1 MSESKIELQEFVDDL
16 RTNGNMPEELVE
28 IFSEEAE
35 DHFNTITDGL
45 DRLRVDSN
53 DMEAIDDIRRASHTL
68 KGAAGAVGSPAIS
81 KLAYRLETLLNLLL
95 EQQRGATET
104 HVNLCL
110 DASDLLSDLLEM
122 EASFDELAQQLQSVS
137 AQFDKQIDLLNA
149 NETTEEAI
157 IEKTAEATA
166 ETICDAEV
174 VETTATT
181 APAETPEAEVAVAAE
196 ISDSE
201 VKEIR
206 DQLTN
211 GMTLPDELVEIF
223 TEEAEDHL
231 RNMYDGLHKLNR
243 DRSDAESLGQVRR
256 STHTL
261 KGAAAAVGL
270 EVVTRLTHRMEDLL
284 DHLADSQTEP
294 TEQQVDL
301 FLTTTDQVQTLQS
314 GHLDIEDSVSVISKL
329 YAAYATELAATQN
342 AETAQ
347 ASTKDKVE
355 SAPVVES
362 TALTTIPDVE
372 IATPEV
378 TKKPQSDKAKTNKA
392 KASKDQQF
400 LRVPLD
406 RLDGLVALIGE
417 MVVNRSTF
425 NQRLADFEAR
435 IEDMNTSLQRFR
447 NIAQEVETRYSVE
460 ALNSGRRTH
469 VFDHNNQ
476 RIRFDGIETRSK
488 QLDELEF
495 DRYTDFHL
503 TARSLAEATNDVA
516 VVTNELKNLHGD
528 FDSLLGRQQRFNRD
542 AQDTLMQIRMVP
554 VSSISN
560 RLERTVRT
568 VSNKIGKKV
577 DLTVVGGKT
586 ELDKT
591 VLEEIVD
598 PLLHL
603 VRNGLDHGI
612 ETPQQ
617 RLAAGKPERAKLTL
631 QALNQGTRV
640 TLRIIDDGRGID
652 LEKVRSKAVE
662 RGLITDDQVLNKQ
675 ELMGLI
681 FLPGFSTANA
691 LTDVSGRGVG
701 MDVVR
706 EAVNRLKGTISVES
720 ENGQGSTFTIHLPT
734 TLAVTRALLVDS
746 HGHQFAIPMQA
757 IQQITR
763 VEPTDVSHVGDQAIV
778 RTGGETL
785 QLRHLSAHMGMVN
798 ADRSHFEQTRPML
811 IIRAGDDVSALTVDT
826 IEGGQDVVVKTLGD
840 HLRSVPGYIGATVS
854 GDGTVIPIL
863 DPADL
868 CGQETASAVSSS
880 FQRIESLAASR
891 RKLAMVIDDSLSV
904 RRVTTNLLRLRG
916 WDVLD
921 AKDGVDALEIL
932 ANAETPPDVFLCD
945 MEMPRMDG
953 LEFVRRIRT
962 QPEFSTTPVVMV
974 TSRAAEKH
982 RKMAA
987 EAGADEHVVKP
998 FNDDR
1003 LMDLINRMVSE
1014 SRELIGV

>member
-1 MSESKIELQEFVDDL
+1 MSESKTELQEFVDDL
-16 RTNGNMPEELVE
+16 RANGNMPEELVE
-28 IFSEEAE
+28 IFAEEAE

-45 DRLRVDSN
+45 DRLRVDGN
-53 DMEAIDDIRRASHTL
+53 DMEAIGDIRRAAHTL

-81 KLAYRLETLLNLLL
+81 KLGYRLETLLNLLL
-95 EQQRGATET
+95 EQERGASEVQ
-104 HVNLCL
+104 VNLCL
-110 DASDLLSDLLEM
+110 EAGDLLSDMLVM
-122 EASFDELAQQLQSVS
+122 EVDFDELAKQLQKVS
-137 AQFDKQIDLLNA
+137 AGFDEQIELVTAGGASESDS
-149 NETTEEAI
+149 ETNPIA
-157 IEKTAEATA
+157 
-166 ETICDAEV
+166 DADASTQAKDE
-174 VETTATT
+174 TATE
-181 APAETPEAEVAVAAE
+181 PVAAE
-196 ISDSE
+196 ISE
-201 VKEIR
+201 VEVQEIR
-206 DQLTN
+206 EQLTN
-211 GMTLPDELVEIF
+211 GMTLPEELVEIF
-223 TEEAEDHL
+223 SEEAEEHL
-231 RNMYDGLHKLNR
+231 RSMYAGLQKLR
-243 DRSDAESLGQVRR
+243 SDRSDVESLGQVRR

-284 DHLADSQTEP
+284 DYLADSQTEP
-294 TEQQVDL
+294 TEEQVGL
-301 FLTTTDQVQTLQS
+301 FLRTTDQVQTLQADD
-314 GHLDIEDSVSVISKL
+314 LNIEDSVSVITEL
-329 YAAYATELAATQN
+329 YTIYTVELAATQST
-342 AETAQ
+342 TAGQ
-347 ASTKDKVE
+347 AD
-355 SAPVVES
+355 APVVET
-362 TALTTIPDVE
+362 TALTTTTDVE
-372 IATPEV
+372 VSTEQAKPE
-378 TKKPQSDKAKTNKA
+378 KTNSNKA
-392 KASKDQQF
+392 KPKKDQQF

-417 MVVNRSTF
+417 MVVNRSAF

-447 NIAQEVETRYSVE
+447 SVAQEVETRYSVD
-460 ALNSGRRTH
+460 ALKSGRRTH
-469 VFDHNNQ
+469 LFDHKNSKQ
-476 RIRFDGIETRSK
+476 KLRFDGIDKRGS

-503 TARSLAEATNDVA
+503 TARTLSEATSDVA
-516 VVTNELKNLHGD
+516 VITSELKNLHGD
-528 FDSLLGRQQRFNRD
+528 FHTLLGRQQRHNRD

-577 DLTVVGGKT
+577 DLKVIGGGT

-617 RLAAGKPERAKLTL
+617 RLEAGKSERAKLTL

-640 TLRIIDDGRGID
+640 TLRIIDDGRGISMD
-652 LEKVRSKAVE
+652 KIRSKAIE
-662 RGLITDDQVLNKQ
+662 RGLISEDQVLNKQ
-675 ELMGLI
+675 ELLGLI
-681 FLPGFSTANA
+681 FLPGFSTADS
-691 LTDVSGRGVG
+691 LTEVSGRGVG

-720 ENGQGSTFTIHLPT
+720 ESGVGSTFTIHLPT
-734 TLAVTRALLVDS
+734 TLAVTRALLVEA
-746 HGHQFAIPMQA
+746 HGHHFAVPMQA
-757 IQQITR
+757 IEQITR
-763 VEPTDVSHVGDQAIV
+763 LEPKKVSYVGDQALV
-778 RTGGETL
+778 RIGDETL
-785 QLRHLSAHMGMVN
+785 QLRHLSAHMGMMD
-798 ADRSHFEQTRPML
+798 AGKEQFETTRPML
-811 IIRAGDDVSALTVDT
+811 LIRAGDDVSAVTVDT

-840 HLRSVPGYIGATVS
+840 HLRSVPGYIGATIS

-868 CGQETASAVSSS
+868 CGQETASAMSSS
-880 FQRIESLAASR
+880 FQRIESMAASR

-962 QPEFSTTPVVMV
+962 QSEFAETPVVMV

-1003 LMDLINRMVSE
+1003 LMDLITRMVAE
-1014 SRELIGV
+1014 SRELIGA

>member
-1 MSESKIELQEFVDDL
+1 MQIELVTAAETNESASESNAAKQDSSTQTL
-16 RTNGNMPEELVE
+16 EE
-28 IFSEEAE
+28 
-35 DHFNTITDGL
+35 
-45 DRLRVDSN
+45 
-53 DMEAIDDIRRASHTL
+53 
-68 KGAAGAVGSPAIS
+68 
-81 KLAYRLETLLNLLL
+81 
-95 EQQRGATET
+95 
-104 HVNLCL
+104 
-110 DASDLLSDLLEM
+110 
-122 EASFDELAQQLQSVS
+122 
-137 AQFDKQIDLLNA
+137 
-149 NETTEEAI
+149 
-157 IEKTAEATA
+157 TAEATPA
-166 ETICDAEV
+166 EAEAAAKLSDAEV
-174 VETTATT
+174 Q
-181 APAETPEAEVAVAAE
+181 
-196 ISDSE
+196 
-201 VKEIR
+201 EIR
-206 DQLTN
+206 EQLTN
-211 GMTLPDELVEIF
+211 GMTLPDEFVEIF
-223 TEEAEDHL
+223 AEEAEDHL
-231 RNMYDGLHKLNR
+231 RSMYAGLQKMR
-243 DRSDAESLGQVRR
+243 SDRSDAEALGQVRR

-284 DHLADSQTEP
+284 DYLAETQTEP
-294 TEQQVDL
+294 TGDQVSL
-301 FLTTTDQVQTLQS
+301 FLRTTDQVQTLQT
-314 GHLDIEDSVSVISKL
+314 GDLNVEDSVGVIAEL
-329 YAAYATELAATQN
+329 YSTYAVELAATKTEQQDE
-342 AETAQ
+342 ATTVEQ
-347 ASTKDKVE
+347 ASPAAEVTT
-355 SAPVVES
+355 
-362 TALTTIPDVE
+362 TALTTTADVE
-372 IATPEV
+372 ISTEQSEPEN
-378 TKKPQSDKAKTNKA
+378 TNSNKSKPK
-392 KASKDQQF
+392 KDQQY

-417 MVVNRSTF
+417 MVVNRSAF

-435 IEDMNTSLQRFR
+435 IEDMQTSLQRFR
-447 NIAQEVETRYSVE
+447 GVAQEVETRYSVD
-460 ALNSGRRTH
+460 ALKSGRRTH
-469 VFDHNNQ
+469 LFNHQNQ
-476 RIRFDGIETRSK
+476 KQKVRFDGFEQRGS

-503 TARSLAEATNDVA
+503 TARTLSEATSDVA
-516 VVTNELKNLHGD
+516 VITSELKNLHGD
-528 FDSLLGRQQRFNRD
+528 FHTLLGRQQRHNRD

-577 DLTVVGGKT
+577 DLKVLGGNT

-612 ETPQQ
+612 ETPTQ
-617 RLAAGKPERAKLTL
+617 RLEAGKPERASLTL

-640 TLRIIDDGRGID
+640 TLRIIDDGRGINM
-652 LEKVRSKAVE
+652 EKVRSKAVE
-662 RGLITDDQVLNKQ
+662 RGLISEDQVLTKQ
-675 ELMGLI
+675 EMLGLI
-681 FLPGFSTANA
+681 FLPGFSTADS

-706 EAVNRLKGTISVES
+706 EAVNRLKGTISVDSES
-720 ENGQGSTFTIHLPT
+720 GAGSTFTIHLPT
-734 TLAVTRALLVDS
+734 TLAVTRALMVEA
-746 HGHQFAIPMQA
+746 HGHQFAVPMQA

-763 VEPTDVSHVGDQAIV
+763 LEPDKVSYIGDQAIV
-778 RTGGETL
+778 RTGDETL
-785 QLRHLSAHMGMVN
+785 QLRHLSTHMGMTD
-798 ADRSHFEQTRPML
+798 ADNEQFETTRPML
-811 IIRAGDDVSALTVDT
+811 IIRAGDDVSAVTVDT

-840 HLRSVPGYIGATVS
+840 HLRSVPGYIGATLS

-868 CGQETASAVSSS
+868 CGQETASAMSSS
-880 FQRIESLAASR
+880 FQRIESMAASR

-932 ANAETPPDVFLCD
+932 ANAEVPPDVFLCD

-953 LEFVRRIRT
+953 LEFIRRIRT
-962 QPEFSTTPVVMV
+962 QSEFAKTPVVMV

-982 RKMAA
+982 RKMAS

-1003 LMDLINRMVSE
+1003 LMDLITRMVAE
-1014 SRELIGV
+1014 SRELIGA

>member
-1 MSESKIELQEFVDDL
+1 MSESKTELQEFVDDL
-16 RTNGNMPEELVE
+16 RANGSMPEELVE

-45 DRLRVDSN
+45 DRLRVDGS
-53 DMEAIDDIRRASHTL
+53 DMAAIGDIRRAAHTL

-81 KLAYRLETLLNLLL
+81 KLAYRIEMLLNLLL
-95 EQQRGATET
+95 EQQRGASEI
-104 HVNLCL
+104 HVTLCL
-110 DASDLLSDLLEM
+110 DAGDLLADMLVM
-122 EASFDELAQQLQSVS
+122 EVSFDELAKQLQQVS
-137 AQFDKQIDLLNA
+137 ARFDEQIEWVAAGEAGGVSSKDNIEKAPDDQNA
-149 NETTEEAI
+149 NAVVTSPQ
-157 IEKTAEATA
+157 K
-166 ETICDAEV
+166 EV
-174 VETTATT
+174 ASEFS
-181 APAETPEAEVAVAAE
+181 EAEVQ
-196 ISDSE
+196 
-201 VKEIR
+201 EIR
-206 DQLTN
+206 EQLTN
-211 GMTLPDELVEIF
+211 GVTLPEELVEIF
-223 TEEAEDHL
+223 SEEAEDHL
-231 RNMYDGLHKLNR
+231 RNMYTGLQKL
-243 DRSDAESLGQVRR
+243 RSDLGDVEALGQVRR

-284 DHLADSQTEP
+284 DYLADSQAEP
-294 TEQQVDL
+294 TENQVSL
-301 FLTTTDQVQTLQS
+301 FLRTTDQVQTLQS
-314 GHLDIEDSVSVISKL
+314 GALNIEESVSVIADL
-329 YAAYATELAATQN
+329 YVTYAVELAATQAVTLN
-342 AETAQ
+342 Q
-347 ASTKDKVE
+347 ADKVE
-355 SAPVVES
+355 ATPVPVAKNAIAPAATS
-362 TALTTIPDVE
+362 DVE
-372 IATPEV
+372 ISSDQGETQKTA
-378 TKKPQSDKAKTNKA
+378 SDKAKPK
-392 KASKDQQF
+392 KDQQF

-417 MVVNRSTF
+417 MVVNRSAF
-425 NQRLADFEAR
+425 NQRLSDFEAR

-447 NIAQEVETRYSVE
+447 SVAQEVETRYSVD
-460 ALNSGRRTH
+460 ALKSGRRTH
-469 VFDHNNQ
+469 LFDHQNQ
-476 RIRFDGIETRSK
+476 KHKLRFDGTEQRGT

-495 DRYTDFHL
+495 DRYSDIHL
-503 TARSLAEATNDVA
+503 TARTLSEATNDVA
-516 VVTNELKNLHGD
+516 VITSELKNLHGD
-528 FDSLLGRQQRFNRD
+528 FHSLLGRQQRHNRD

-577 DLTVVGGKT
+577 DLQVVGGKT

-591 VLEEIVD
+591 MLEEIVD

-617 RLAAGKPERAKLTL
+617 RLAAGKPERASLTL
-631 QALNQGTRV
+631 EALNQGTRV
-640 TLRIIDDGRGID
+640 TLRVIDDGRGINM
-652 LEKVRSKAVE
+652 EKVRSKAVE
-662 RGLITDDQVLNKQ
+662 RGLISEDQVLNKQ
-675 ELMGLI
+675 ELLGLI
-681 FLPGFSTANA
+681 FLPGFSTADS

-720 ENGQGSTFTIHLPT
+720 ENGTGSTFTIHLPS
-734 TLAVTRALLVDS
+734 TLSVTRALMVDA
-746 HGHQFAIPMQA
+746 HGHRFAVPMQA

-763 VEPTDVSHVGDQAIV
+763 LEPSTVSYVGKQAIV
-778 RTGGETL
+778 RFGDETL
-785 QLRHLSAHMGMVN
+785 QLRHLSAHMGMTD
-798 ADRSHFEQTRPML
+798 ADSEHFETTRPLL
-811 IIRAGDDVSALTVDT
+811 IIRAGDDVSAVTVDT

-840 HLRSVPGYIGATVS
+840 HLRTVPGYIGATIS

-868 CGQETASAVSSS
+868 CGQETASAISSS
-880 FQRIESLAASR
+880 FQRIESMAASR

-953 LEFVRRIRT
+953 LEFVRRIRS
-962 QPEFSTTPVVMV
+962 QSEFATTPVVMV

-982 RKMAA
+982 RKMAV

-1003 LMDLINRMVSE
+1003 LMDLITHMVAE

>member
-1 MSESKIELQEFVDDL
+1 MSESKTELQEFVDDL
-16 RTNGNMPEELVE
+16 RANGNMPEELVE
-28 IFSEEAE
+28 IFAEEAE

-45 DRLRVDSN
+45 DRLRVDGS
-53 DMEAIDDIRRASHTL
+53 DMEAIGDIRRAAHTL

-81 KLAYRLETLLNLLL
+81 KLGYRLETLLNLLL
-95 EQQRGATET
+95 EQERGANEVQ
-104 HVNLCL
+104 VNLCL
-110 DASDLLSDLLEM
+110 EAGDLLFDMLVM
-122 EASFDELAQQLQSVS
+122 EVDFDELAKQLQRVS
-137 AQFDKQIDLLNA
+137 AGFDEQIELVTA
-149 NETTEEAI
+149 NESGESSEA
-157 IEKTAEATA
+157 ESANASVDSDDQTKDEPAVAEP
-166 ETICDAEV
+166 
-174 VETTATT
+174 VETKVTAKIS
-181 APAETPEAEVAVAAE
+181 EAEVQ
-196 ISDSE
+196 
-201 VKEIR
+201 EIR
-206 DQLTN
+206 EQLTN
-211 GMTLPDELVEIF
+211 GMTLPEELVEIF
-223 TEEAEDHL
+223 SEEAEDHL
-231 RNMYDGLHKLNR
+231 RSMYAGLQKLRSN
-243 DRSDAESLGQVRR
+243 RSDAESLGQVRR

-284 DHLADSQTEP
+284 DYLADTQTEP
-294 TEQQVDL
+294 TEDQVSL
-301 FLTTTDQVQTLQS
+301 FLQTTDQVQTLQS
-314 GHLDIEDSVSVISKL
+314 DAIDIEESVSIIGKL
-329 YAAYATELAATQN
+329 YTTYAVELAATGTTEENQN
-342 AETAQ
+342 ASAAQ
-347 ASTKDKVE
+347 AAA
-355 SAPVVES
+355 APAVAT
-362 TALTTIPDVE
+362 TALTTTSDVE
-372 IATPEV
+372 IASE
-378 TKKPQSDKAKTNKA
+378 KTNKDKTSSNKA
-392 KASKDQQF
+392 KPKKDQQF

-417 MVVNRSTF
+417 MVVNRSAF
-425 NQRLADFEAR
+425 NQRLGDFEAR

-447 NIAQEVETRYSVE
+447 NVAQEVETRYSVD
-460 ALNSGRRTH
+460 ALKSGRRTH
-469 VFDHNNQ
+469 LFDNQ
-476 RIRFDGIETRSK
+476 KQKLRFDGLEQRGS

-503 TARSLAEATNDVA
+503 TARTLSEATSDVA
-516 VVTNELKNLHGD
+516 VITSELKNLHGD
-528 FDSLLGRQQRFNRD
+528 FHTLLGRQQRHNRD

-554 VSSISN
+554 ISSISN

-577 DLTVVGGKT
+577 DLKVLGGNT

-612 ETPQQ
+612 ETPKQ
-617 RLAAGKPERAKLTL
+617 RLEAGKPERASLTL

-652 LEKVRSKAVE
+652 MEKVRSKAVE
-662 RGLITDDQVLNKQ
+662 RGLISEDQTLTKQ
-675 ELMGLI
+675 EMLGLI
-681 FLPGFSTANA
+681 FLPGFSTADS

-720 ENGQGSTFTIHLPT
+720 ESGNGSTFTIHLPT
-734 TLAVTRALLVDS
+734 TLAVTRALMVEA
-746 HGHQFAIPMQA
+746 HGHQFAVPMQA

-763 VEPTDVSHVGDQAIV
+763 LEPNKVSYIGDQAIV
-778 RTGGETL
+778 RTGNETL
-785 QLRHLSAHMGMVN
+785 QLRHLSAHMGM
-798 ADRSHFEQTRPML
+798 ADANNEHFEITRPML
-811 IIRAGDDVSALTVDT
+811 IIRAGDDVSAVTVDS

-840 HLRSVPGYIGATVS
+840 HLRSVPGYIGATIS

-868 CGQETASAVSSS
+868 CGQETASVMSSS
-880 FQRIESLAASR
+880 FQRIETMAASR

-932 ANAETPPDVFLCD
+932 ANAEVPPDVFLCD

-962 QPEFSTTPVVMV
+962 QTEFTKTPVVMV

-1003 LMDLINRMVSE
+1003 LMDLITRMVSE
-1014 SRELIGV
+1014 SRELIGA

>member
-16 RTNGNMPEELVE
+16 RANGNMPDELVE

-45 DRLRVDSN
+45 DRLRVDGN
-53 DMEAIDDIRRASHTL
+53 DMEAIGDIRRAAHTL

-95 EQQRGATET
+95 EQERGATEV
-104 HVNLCL
+104 HVGLCL
-110 DASDLLSDLLEM
+110 EAGDLLADLLVM
-122 EASFDELAQQLQSVS
+122 EVDFDELAKHLQTVS
-137 AQFDKQIDLLNA
+137 AGFDEQIELVTA
-149 NETTEEAI
+149 NETSESA
-157 IEKTAEATA
+157 AEANPEA
-166 ETICDAEV
+166 EPENNTETQVDSAEVTPVVAEVVTGISDAEV
-174 VETTATT
+174 Q
-181 APAETPEAEVAVAAE
+181 
-196 ISDSE
+196 
-201 VKEIR
+201 EIR
-206 DQLTN
+206 EQLTN
-211 GMTLPDELVEIF
+211 GMTLPEELVEIF
-223 TEEAEDHL
+223 SEEAEDHL
-231 RNMYDGLHKLNR
+231 RSMYAGLQKLR
-243 DRSDAESLGQVRR
+243 SDRSDAESLGQVRR

-284 DHLADSQTEP
+284 DYLADSQTEP
-294 TEQQVDL
+294 TEDQVGL
-301 FLTTTDQVQTLQS
+301 FLRTTDQVQTLQS
-314 GHLDIEDSVSVISKL
+314 SDWDVEESVSVISDL
-329 YAAYATELAATQN
+329 YVIYVGELAAVRKAEGNQVDEATETV
-342 AETAQ
+342 AETA
-347 ASTKDKVE
+347 T
-355 SAPVVES
+355 
-362 TALTTIPDVE
+362 TALTTTSDVE
-372 IATPEV
+372 V
-378 TKKPQSDKAKTNKA
+378 TNQPASVEKAASSKAKPK
-392 KASKDQQF
+392 KDQQF

-417 MVVNRSTF
+417 MVVNRSAF
-425 NQRLADFEAR
+425 NQRLGDFEAR

-447 NIAQEVETRYSVE
+447 NVAQEVETRYSVD
-460 ALNSGRRTH
+460 ALKSGRRTH
-469 VFDHNNQ
+469 LFDQQNQ
-476 RIRFDGIETRSK
+476 KQKLRFDGIEQRGS

-503 TARSLAEATNDVA
+503 TARSLSEATSDVA
-516 VVTNELKNLHGD
+516 VITSELKNLHGD
-528 FDSLLGRQQRFNRD
+528 FHSLLGRQQRFNRD

-577 DLTVVGGKT
+577 DLKVIGGNT

-612 ETPQQ
+612 ETPKQ
-617 RLAAGKPERAKLTL
+617 RLAAGKSERAKLTL

-640 TLRIIDDGRGID
+640 TLRVIDDGRGINM
-652 LEKVRSKAVE
+652 EKIRAKAVE
-662 RGLITDDQVLNKQ
+662 RGLISEDQVLTKQ
-675 ELMGLI
+675 EMLGLI
-681 FLPGFSTANA
+681 FVPGFSTADS

-706 EAVNRLKGTISVES
+706 DAVNRLKGTISVES
-720 ENGQGSTFTIHLPT
+720 ESGTGSTFTIHLPT
-734 TLAVTRALLVDS
+734 TLAVTRALMVEA
-746 HGHQFAIPMQA
+746 HGHQFAVPMQA
-757 IQQITR
+757 IEQITR
-763 VEPTDVSHVGDQAIV
+763 LEPSKVSYLGDQALV
-778 RTGGETL
+778 RNGDETL
-785 QLRHLSAHMGMVN
+785 QLRHLSTHMGM
-798 ADRSHFEQTRPML
+798 ADADKKQFETTRPML
-811 IIRAGDDVSALTVDT
+811 LIRAGDDVSAVTVDT
-826 IEGGQDVVVKTLGD
+826 IEGGHDVVVKTLGD
-840 HLRSVPGYIGATVS
+840 HLRSVPGYIGATIS

-868 CGQETASAVSSS
+868 CGSETASAMSSS
-880 FQRIESLAASR
+880 FQRIESMAASR

-932 ANAETPPDVFLCD
+932 ANAEIPPDVFLCD

-962 QPEFSTTPVVMV
+962 QSEFTTTPVVMV

-1003 LMDLINRMVSE
+1003 LMDLITRMVAE
-1014 SRELIGV
+1014 RRELIGV

>member
-1 MSESKIELQEFVDDL
+1 MSESKTELQEFVDDL
-16 RTNGNMPEELVE
+16 RANGNMPEELVE

-45 DRLRVDSN
+45 DRLRVDAN
-53 DMEAIDDIRRASHTL
+53 DMVAIGDIRRAAHTL

-95 EQQRGATET
+95 EQKRGASET
-104 HVNLCL
+104 HVRICL
-110 DASDLLSDLLEM
+110 EAGDLLSDMLVM
-122 EASFDELAQQLQSVS
+122 EVDFDELAKQLQKVS
-137 AQFDKQIDLLNA
+137 AEFDEQIEIVTA
-149 NETTEEAI
+149 NEN
-157 IEKTAEATA
+157 AEANLEEETGATPETITQPQVETAVA
-166 ETICDAEV
+166 ETS
-174 VETTATT
+174 ETAID
-181 APAETPEAEVAVAAE
+181 AAE
-196 ISDSE
+196 LSDVE
-201 VKEIR
+201 VQEIR
-206 DQLTN
+206 EQLTN
-211 GMTLPDELVEIF
+211 GMTLPEELVEIF
-223 TEEAEDHL
+223 SEEAEDHL
-231 RNMYDGLHKLNR
+231 RSMYTGLQKLRSNR
-243 DRSDAESLGQVRR
+243 GDFESLGQVRR
-256 STHTL
+256 SSHTL

-284 DHLADSQTEP
+284 DYLAENQIEP
-294 TEQQVDL
+294 TADQVSL
-301 FLTTTDQVQTLQS
+301 FLRTTDQVQTLQS
-314 GHLDIEDSVSVISKL
+314 DEINIEDSVSVISQL
-329 YAAYATELAATQN
+329 YMTYAVELAATKT
-342 AETAQ
+342 EEEIQ
-347 ASTKDKVE
+347 ADQIE
-355 SAPVVES
+355 AAAPVAEVTT
-362 TALTTIPDVE
+362 TALTTTSDVE
-372 IATPEV
+372 IVNEKADTE
-378 TKKPQSDKAKTNKA
+378 KAASGKAKPK
-392 KASKDQQF
+392 KDQQF

-417 MVVNRSTF
+417 MVVNRSAF

-447 NIAQEVETRYSVE
+447 GVAQEVETRYSVD
-460 ALNSGRRTH
+460 ALKSGRRTH
-469 VFDHNNQ
+469 LFDDKNQ
-476 RIRFDGIETRSK
+476 KTTLRFDGMDKRSS

-503 TARSLAEATNDVA
+503 TARTLSEATSDVA
-516 VVTNELKNLHGD
+516 VITSELKNLHGD
-528 FDSLLGRQQRFNRD
+528 FHTLLGRQQRHNRD

-577 DLTVVGGKT
+577 DLKVVGGNT

-612 ETPQQ
+612 ETPKQ
-617 RLAAGKPERAKLTL
+617 RLAAGKPERARLTL

-640 TLRIIDDGRGID
+640 TLRIIDDGRGINM
-652 LEKVRSKAVE
+652 EKIRVKAIE
-662 RGLITDDQVLNKQ
+662 RGIISEEQVLSKQ
-675 ELMGLI
+675 ELLGLI
-681 FLPGFSTANA
+681 FLPGFSTADS

-720 ENGQGSTFTIHLPT
+720 ENGTGSTFTIHLPT
-734 TLAVTRALLVDS
+734 TLAVTRALLVEA
-746 HGHQFAIPMQA
+746 HGHQFAVPMQA

-763 VEPTDVSHVGDQAIV
+763 LEPNKVSYVGDQAIV
-778 RTGGETL
+778 RTGDETL
-785 QLRHLSAHMGMVN
+785 QLRHLSVHMGM
-798 ADRSHFEQTRPML
+798 ADTDDEHFETTRPML
-811 IIRAGDDVSALTVDT
+811 IIRAGDDVSAVTVDS

-840 HLRSVPGYIGATVS
+840 HLRSVPGYIGATIS

-868 CGQETASAVSSS
+868 CGQESASVMSSS
-880 FQRIESLAASR
+880 FQRIESMAASR

-932 ANAETPPDVFLCD
+932 ANAEIPPDVFLCD

-962 QPEFSTTPVVMV
+962 QSEFAKTPVVMV

-982 RKMAA
+982 RKMAS

-1003 LMDLINRMVSE
+1003 LMDLITRMVAE